1 MGKALVD
8 TAGNRLSCESGNL
21 ERSATVPE
29 GLNLDSA
36 EHTNHRLSINRR
48 YNSRTHAS
56 SYDNADSAEPRHKI
70 ILQTL
75 VPEMEKR
82 YRLMQALAYERKH
95 PILGGLLKKWYHARG
110 KIPEYE
116 K

>member
-1 MGKALVD
+1 MTLQLRD
-8 TAGNRLSCESGNL
+8 SFGNKLSFSSGEL
-21 ERSATVPE
+21 EVSLGAPE

-36 EHTNHRLSINRR
+36 EHTNHRLSVNRR
-48 YNSRTHAS
+48 YNSRTHTS
-56 SYDNADSAEPRHKI
+56 FYDNADSAEPRHKI
-70 ILQTL
+70 ILQAL

-95 PILGGLLKKWYHARG
+95 PILGGLLRKWYHARG